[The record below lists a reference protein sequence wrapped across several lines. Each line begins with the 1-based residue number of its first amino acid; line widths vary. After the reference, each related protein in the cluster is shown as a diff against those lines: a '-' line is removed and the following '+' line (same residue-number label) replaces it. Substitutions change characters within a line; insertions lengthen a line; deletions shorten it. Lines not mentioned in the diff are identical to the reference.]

1 MDNFLDYNLVKND
14 KIELDIHDTCGYIDN
29 NEIYYNFIV
38 DNYNGVYLNVY
49 NFDDFNYKKET
60 ISKMKEEIIKKES
73 NDKIENKTFF
83 TNLNSLYKKFSD
95 NIIYKSINNSN
106 NNNDF
111 INSDNEDDDDKVNF
125 GTVIVGGKKKRMY
138 QINNQRKLIEKLVL
152 NKQLSDEEKG
162 LTTDSISIIN
172 TSKNNKNNS
181 NRVSISSENSENE
194 LGYDIND
201 KNILDEEKIDFL
213 IKELNLEEK
222 KSLDNNDEKI

>member
-1 MDNFLDYNLVKND
+1 
-14 KIELDIHDTCGYIDN
+14 
-29 NEIYYNFIV
+29 
-38 DNYNGVYLNVY
+38 
-49 NFDDFNYKKET
+49 
-60 ISKMKEEIIKKES
+60 
-73 NDKIENKTFF
+73 
-83 TNLNSLYKKFSD
+83 
-95 NIIYKSINNSN
+95 
-106 NNNDF
+106 
-111 INSDNEDDDDKVNF
+111 
-125 GTVIVGGKKKRMY
+125 MY

-152 NKQLSDEEKG
+152 NKQISDEEKG

-181 NRVSISSENSENE
+181 NWVSISSENSENE

>member
-1 MDNFLDYNLVKND
+1 
-14 KIELDIHDTCGYIDN
+14 
-29 NEIYYNFIV
+29 
-38 DNYNGVYLNVY
+38 
-49 NFDDFNYKKET
+49 
-60 ISKMKEEIIKKES
+60 
-73 NDKIENKTFF
+73 
-83 TNLNSLYKKFSD
+83 
-95 NIIYKSINNSN
+95 
-106 NNNDF
+106 
-111 INSDNEDDDDKVNF
+111 
-125 GTVIVGGKKKRMY
+125 MY

-152 NKQLSDEEKG
+152 NKQISDEEKR

>member
-1 MDNFLDYNLVKND
+1 
-14 KIELDIHDTCGYIDN
+14 
-29 NEIYYNFIV
+29 
-38 DNYNGVYLNVY
+38 
-49 NFDDFNYKKET
+49 
-60 ISKMKEEIIKKES
+60 MKEEIIKKES

-111 INSDNEDDDDKVNF
+111 INSDNEDDCDKLDF
-125 GTVIVGGKKKRMY
+125 GIAIVGGKN

-152 NKQLSDEEKG
+152 NKQISDEEKG

-172 TSKNNKNNS
+172 SSKSNKNNS

-194 LGYDIND
+194 LGFDIND
-201 KNILDEEKIDFL
+201 KNIIDEEKIDFL

-222 KSLDNNDEKI
+222 NNLDNN

>member
-1 MDNFLDYNLVKND
+1 
-14 KIELDIHDTCGYIDN
+14 
-29 NEIYYNFIV
+29 
-38 DNYNGVYLNVY
+38 
-49 NFDDFNYKKET
+49 
-60 ISKMKEEIIKKES
+60 
-73 NDKIENKTFF
+73 
-83 TNLNSLYKKFSD
+83 
-95 NIIYKSINNSN
+95 
-106 NNNDF
+106 
-111 INSDNEDDDDKVNF
+111 
-125 GTVIVGGKKKRMY
+125 MY

-213 IKELNLEEK
+213 IKELN
-222 KSLDNNDEKI
+222 

>member
-1 MDNFLDYNLVKND
+1 
-14 KIELDIHDTCGYIDN
+14 
-29 NEIYYNFIV
+29 
-38 DNYNGVYLNVY
+38 
-49 NFDDFNYKKET
+49 
-60 ISKMKEEIIKKES
+60 
-73 NDKIENKTFF
+73 
-83 TNLNSLYKKFSD
+83 
-95 NIIYKSINNSN
+95 
-106 NNNDF
+106 
-111 INSDNEDDDDKVNF
+111 
-125 GTVIVGGKKKRMY
+125 MY